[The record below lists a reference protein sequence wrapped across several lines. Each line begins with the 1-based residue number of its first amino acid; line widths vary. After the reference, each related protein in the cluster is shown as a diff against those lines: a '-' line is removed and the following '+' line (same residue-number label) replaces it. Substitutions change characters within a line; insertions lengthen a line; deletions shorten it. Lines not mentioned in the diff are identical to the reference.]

1 MAITKLGAGAERAV
15 ECHMRQ
21 EASPPATRVPGDDLL
36 GGHHM
41 AGWYSGDDDEHGQET
56 W

>member
-15 ECHMRQ
+15 ECHMWQ
-21 EASPPATRVPGDDLL
+21 KASPPATRVPGDDLL

-41 AGWYSGDDDEHGQET
+41 AG
-56 W
+56 